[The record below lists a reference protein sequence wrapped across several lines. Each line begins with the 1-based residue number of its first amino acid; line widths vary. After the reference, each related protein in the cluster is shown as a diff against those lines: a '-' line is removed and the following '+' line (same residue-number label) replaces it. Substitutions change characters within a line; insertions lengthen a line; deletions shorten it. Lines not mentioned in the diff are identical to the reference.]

1 MIFKLKNIT
10 ELSMIYKIIGIIP
23 VLGIIIWFIYIKVNG
38 KINKSEFYK
47 QKISTIVIESNDY
60 YGRSRELILNNGLKL
75 YFMPP
80 LGEKIAIGDSIY
92 KEKGTYLYKV
102 FRKNNTGNYDTIK
115 TYDFRRIY

>member
-1 MIFKLKNIT
+1 
-10 ELSMIYKIIGIIP
+10 MIYKIIGIIP